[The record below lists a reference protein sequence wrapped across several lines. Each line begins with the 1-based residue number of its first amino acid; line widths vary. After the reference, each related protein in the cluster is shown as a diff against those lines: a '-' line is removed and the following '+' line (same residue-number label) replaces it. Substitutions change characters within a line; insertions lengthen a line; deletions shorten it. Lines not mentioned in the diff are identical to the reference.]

1 MANIGEYY
9 ICFKEFSV
17 FHFFLRNF
25 CFNGFSPF
33 LLGPLFDLQLR
44 IILSIDKLQDNCD
57 KSERLWQ
64 TLGPSLRG
72 WPCRWLMITW
82 RKNIILFN
90 RDNGHVGEIKEV
102 DYLGTVE
109 RGREKVG
116 FAQAVKVT
124 RSWQS
129 ARLVHF
135 KILMLG
141 RLRLIQAVGL
151 NIHLIT
157 NQ

>member
-1 MANIGEYY
+1 M
-9 ICFKEFSV
+9 
-17 FHFFLRNF
+17 
-25 CFNGFSPF
+25 
-33 LLGPLFDLQLR
+33 
-44 IILSIDKLQDNCD
+44 
-57 KSERLWQ
+57 
-64 TLGPSLRG
+64 
-72 WPCRWLMITW
+72 
-82 RKNIILFN
+82 
-90 RDNGHVGEIKEV
+90 GEIKEV
-102 DYLGTVE
+102 DYLGASA
-109 RGREKVG
+109 RGREKVD
-116 FAQAVKVT
+116 FAQIVKVA

>member
-1 MANIGEYY
+1 M
-9 ICFKEFSV
+9 
-17 FHFFLRNF
+17 
-25 CFNGFSPF
+25 
-33 LLGPLFDLQLR
+33 
-44 IILSIDKLQDNCD
+44 
-57 KSERLWQ
+57 
-64 TLGPSLRG
+64 
-72 WPCRWLMITW
+72 
-82 RKNIILFN
+82 
-90 RDNGHVGEIKEV
+90 GEIKEV

-116 FAQAVKVT
+116 FTQAVKVA

-141 RLRLIQAVGL
+141 RLRLIQAVEL

>member
-1 MANIGEYY
+1 M
-9 ICFKEFSV
+9 
-17 FHFFLRNF
+17 
-25 CFNGFSPF
+25 
-33 LLGPLFDLQLR
+33 
-44 IILSIDKLQDNCD
+44 
-57 KSERLWQ
+57 
-64 TLGPSLRG
+64 
-72 WPCRWLMITW
+72 
-82 RKNIILFN
+82 
-90 RDNGHVGEIKEV
+90 GEIKEV

-116 FAQAVKVT
+116 FDQTVKVA
-124 RSWQS
+124 RSWQF
-129 ARLVHF
+129 ARLVHS